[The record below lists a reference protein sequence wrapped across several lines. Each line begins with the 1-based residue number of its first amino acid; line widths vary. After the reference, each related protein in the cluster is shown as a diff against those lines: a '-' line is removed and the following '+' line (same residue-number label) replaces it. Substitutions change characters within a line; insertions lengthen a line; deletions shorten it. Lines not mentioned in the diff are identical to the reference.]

1 VDSPETWRWIWLVAT
16 ALFVVGEV
24 GTGGSLFLLPFA
36 IGAFV
41 ATMLAFAGV
50 GVLWEWVAFIGISI
64 AALVATN
71 SLRKRLDFDTP
82 QDGIGARRMLGQAGR
97 VVRELPG
104 GPEGA
109 GSVMVGRE
117 EWRAESLDGSPIPEG
132 AFVKVVEVRG
142 TRLIVHPQ
150 SSLEPGG
157 SP

>member
-1 VDSPETWRWIWLVAT
+1 MDSPETWRWIWLVAT

-41 ATMLAFAGV
+41 ATLLAFAGV

-64 AALVATN
+64 ASLVATN

-97 VVRELPG
+97 VVR
-104 GPEGA
+104 GA
-109 GSVMVGRE
+109 AGR
-117 EWRAESLDGSPIPEG
+117 S
-132 AFVKVVEVRG
+132 
-142 TRLIVHPQ
+142 
-150 SSLEPGG
+150 
-157 SP
+157 